1 MQSEYPGEK
10 TDLHAVF
17 GSLDERTREEGAVFV
32 TLVFLFTVEKAN
44 LNLLRA

>member
-1 MQSEYPGEK
+1 MQSEYLGEM

-17 GSLDERTREEGAVFV
+17 RLLDEITREEGAVFV